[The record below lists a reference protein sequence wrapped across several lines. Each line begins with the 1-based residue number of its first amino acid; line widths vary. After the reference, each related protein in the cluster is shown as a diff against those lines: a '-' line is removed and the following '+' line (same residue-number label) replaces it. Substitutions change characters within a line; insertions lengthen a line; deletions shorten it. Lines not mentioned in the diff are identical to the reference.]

1 MDCGY
6 TERGENFVRQMLHDE
21 MIRRKARGQFI
32 FQSELELDTAIEGW
46 LREWL
51 KDANKRVA
59 GAKSLNPKDVASVRA
74 DFAKL
79 LLIIN
84 HLILN
89 CLFRG
94 GTDVDEQE
102 LRAL

>member
-1 MDCGY
+1 M
-6 TERGENFVRQMLHDE
+6 RQMLHDE

-74 DFAKL
+74 DFAKCPSVEFL
-79 LLIIN
+79 N
-84 HLILN
+84 SCESVSVIL
-89 CLFRG
+89 R
-94 GTDVDEQE
+94 VV
-102 LRAL
+102 A